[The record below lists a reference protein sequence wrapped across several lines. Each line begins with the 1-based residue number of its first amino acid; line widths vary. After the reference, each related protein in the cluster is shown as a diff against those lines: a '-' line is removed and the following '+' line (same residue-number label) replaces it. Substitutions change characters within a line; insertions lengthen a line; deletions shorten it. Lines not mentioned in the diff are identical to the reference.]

1 MTYLTLHVTLN
12 CFITFICCSS
22 TLFSVKDLKTDNSVD
37 DNNVKITVEG
47 VRSKKG
53 KLILAIFLDD
63 QGFRDKKPIKRV
75 ELMKTNENRYEL
87 EINLEPG
94 VYGFSIL
101 DDENNN
107 NAMDYNFIGKPK
119 EGFGFSNY
127 YHKGFS
133 KPDFDKFKFEIIDN
147 KMKLID
153 IQLRYM

>member
-1 MTYLTLHVTLN
+1 MNILN
-12 CFITFICCSS
+12 GFLITFICCSS
-22 TLFSVKDLKTDNSVD
+22 TLFSGKDLKIGNSFY

-53 KLILAIFLDD
+53 KLILAIFQDN

-75 ELMKTNENRYEL
+75 ELLKTNENRYEL

-107 NAMDYNFIGKPK
+107 NVMDYNFIGKPK

-133 KPDFDKFKFEIIDN
+133 KPHFDKFKFEIIDN

>member
-1 MTYLTLHVTLN
+1 MNILLSFL
-12 CFITFICCSS
+12 ITIICYYPILLSGEEFNKAD
-22 TLFSVKDLKTDNSVD
+22 TNY
-37 DNNVKITVEG
+37 DNNVKIAEEG

-53 KLILAIFLDD
+53 TLIIAIFRD
-63 QGFRDKKPIKRV
+63 QESFRDEKPIKKMV
-75 ELMKTNENRYEL
+75 LIKTDLTKYEL
-87 EINLEPG
+87 ELNLEPG

-107 NAMDYNFIGKPK
+107 NVMDYNFIGKPK

-133 KPDFDKFKFEIIDN
+133 KPHFDEFKFEITN
-147 KMKLID
+147 KTIKLID